1 MLVVVVGMWLV
12 KVTGLCWVAVAGE
25 VVMVG
30 DDRGGGGRGNSDM
43 VAMAGDGDSDV
54 KSMVMVVTMMVR
66 AVTWG
71 TDRNSDHEAT
81 STLLIM
87 NVT

>member
-1 MLVVVVGMWLV
+1 
-12 KVTGLCWVAVAGE
+12 
-25 VVMVG
+25 MVS
-30 DDRGGGGRGNSDM
+30 DDCGGGGRGNSDM

-54 KSMVMVVTMMVR
+54 KSVVMVVTMMVR
-66 AVTWG
+66 AVTRG
-71 TDRNSDHEAT
+71 TARNGDHEAA